1 MKTVLLFRSSFCRSN
16 LLEHEGVFRFAKA
29 HDWRIQT
36 VEYMNAAQNRYR
48 VPNDAAK
55 PDVKS
60 LIDIWHPDGCIAEC
74 GIAPRVLSKRDFG
87 KTPVVFLDRDPDTVE
102 RGAVCVYSDS
112 TAIASAAARELLQ
125 LELDEFAFIG
135 WPDPVS
141 WSENRGRS
149 FESIIRKHGKN
160 VRLFRIPKTEKP
172 ESDLHRLGDFLM
184 SLKKP
189 CGLFT
194 ANDVLAKQVMMA
206 CARLGLAIPDDLALV
221 SVDSDEDICERS
233 FVTITSLQLDFL
245 QAGVE
250 AAEQLDLMMSEHA
263 DKAASSLF
271 GVDHI
276 VRRKSAIGRRN
287 LDKRMSNALE
297 FIRLHACGKITVP
310 DVVREM
316 GCSRRFADLR
326 FRAAL
331 NRTITDEIHLNRL
344 DVAKTL
350 LLHGEPIDA
359 VAGKTGYASA
369 ADFRRVF
376 KRYTGVSPKRWTKT
390 EKPNKASFASSRA
403 TALP

>member
-29 HDWRIQT
+29 HDWRVQT

-48 VPNDAAK
+48 VPNDAVK

-112 TAIASAAARELLQ
+112 KAIASAAARELLQ
-125 LELDEFAFIG
+125 LELDEFAFVG

-141 WSENRGRS
+141 WSEGRGKA
-149 FESIIRKHGKN
+149 FASIIRKHGKN

-221 SVDSDEDICERS
+221 SVDNDEDICERS

-245 QAGVE
+245 QAGVQ
-250 AAEQLDLMMSEHA
+250 AAEQLDLMMSGHA
-263 DKAASSLF
+263 GKATSTLF

-276 VRRKSAIGRRN
+276 VRRKSVGRRN
-287 LDKRMSNALE
+287 LDKRMCDALE
-297 FIRLHACGKITVP
+297 FIRLHACRKITVSN
-310 DVVREM
+310 VVREM
-316 GCSRRFADLR
+316 GCSRRFADQR
-326 FRAAL
+326 FRATL
-331 NRTITDEIHLNRL
+331 NRTITDEIHRNRL
-344 DVAKTL
+344 DSAKSL
-350 LLHGEPIDA
+350 LLHGEPIDS
-359 VAGKTGYASA
+359 VAEKTGYASA

-376 KRYTGVSPKRWTKT
+376 KRYTGISPKQWVKS
-390 EKPNKASFASSRA
+390 ENAK
-403 TALP
+403 

>member
-16 LLEHEGVFRFAKA
+16 LLEHEGVFRYAKT
-29 HDWRIQT
+29 HDWRVQT

-48 VPNDAAK
+48 VQDDAAK

-74 GIAPRVLSKRDFG
+74 GIAPRVLAKRDFG
-87 KTPVVFLDRDPDTVE
+87 KVPVVFLDRDPDTVE
-102 RGAVCVYSDS
+102 HGAVCVYSDS
-112 TAIASAAARELLQ
+112 KAIASAVARELLQ

-141 WSENRGRS
+141 WSEGRGKA
-149 FESIIRKHGKN
+149 FASIIRKHGKN
-160 VRLFRIPKTEKP
+160 VRRFRMPKTDKP
-172 ESDLHRLGDFLM
+172 ESDLHRLGEFLM

-194 ANDVLAKQVMMA
+194 ANDVLAKQVTMT
-206 CARLGLAIPDDLALV
+206 CAQLGLAIPDDLALV
-221 SVDSDEDICERS
+221 SVDNDEDICERS

-245 QAGVE
+245 QAGVQ
-250 AAEQLDLMMSEHA
+250 AAEQLDLMMSGHA
-263 DKAASSLF
+263 GKAASALF

-276 VRRKSAIGRRN
+276 VRRKSVGRRN
-287 LDKRMSNALE
+287 LDKRMCDALE

-316 GCSRRFADLR
+316 GCSRRFADQR
-326 FRAAL
+326 FRATL

-344 DVAKTL
+344 DSAKTL

-359 VAGKTGYASA
+359 VAEQTGYASA

-376 KRYTGVSPKRWTKT
+376 KRYTGVSPKRWTKA
-390 EKPNKASFASSRA
+390 EKAK
-403 TALP
+403 

>member
-16 LLEHEGVFRFAKA
+16 LLEHEGVFRYAKA
-29 HDWRIQT
+29 HGWRVQT

-48 VPNDAAK
+48 VQNDAAK

-74 GIAPRVLSKRDFG
+74 GIAPHVLSKRDFG
-87 KTPVVFLDRDPDTVE
+87 KVPVVFLDRDPDTIE
-102 RGAVCVYSDS
+102 RGAVCVYSNS
-112 TAIASAAARELLQ
+112 EAIAAAAARELLQ
-125 LELDEFAFIG
+125 LELDEFAFVG

-141 WSENRGRS
+141 WSEGRGKA

-160 VRLFRIPKTEKP
+160 ASRFRMPKTEKP
-172 ESDLHRLGDFLM
+172 ESDLRRLGDFLQA
-184 SLKKP
+184 LKKP

-194 ANDVLAKQVMMA
+194 ANDVLAKQVTMI

-221 SVDSDEDICERS
+221 SVDNDEDICERS

-245 QAGVE
+245 QAGVQ
-250 AAEQLDLMMSEHA
+250 AAEQLDLMMSGHPG
-263 DKAASSLF
+263 KAASSLF

-287 LDKRMSNALE
+287 LDKRMCDALE
-297 FIRLHACGKITVP
+297 FIRLHACGKIAVQ

-326 FRAAL
+326 FRATL
-331 NRTITDEIHLNRL
+331 NRTVTDEIHRSRL
-344 DVAKTL
+344 EAAKTH
-350 LLHGEPIDA
+350 LLHGELIDVIA
-359 VAGKTGYASA
+359 EKVGYASS

-376 KRYTGVSPKRWTKT
+376 KRYCGVSPRQWTK
-390 EKPNKASFASSRA
+390 ENAVKRQ
-403 TALP
+403 TAR

>member
-16 LLEHEGVFRFAKA
+16 LQEHEGVFRFAKT
-29 HDWRIQT
+29 HDWRVQT

-112 TAIASAAARELLQ
+112 KSIAATVARELLQ
-125 LELDEFAFIG
+125 LELDEFAFVG

-141 WSENRGRS
+141 WSERRGKA

-160 VRLFRIPKTEKP
+160 VRLFRMPKTKKP
-172 ESDLHRLGDFLM
+172 ESDLRQLGDFLM
-184 SLKKP
+184 SLKRP

-194 ANDVLAKQVMMA
+194 ANDVLAKQVTMM
-206 CARLGLAIPDDLALV
+206 CSQQGLEIPDDLALV
-221 SVDSDEDICERS
+221 SVDNDEDICERS

-245 QAGVE
+245 QAGIQ
-250 AAEQLDLMMSEHA
+250 AAEQLDLMMSGHA

-276 VRRKSAIGRRN
+276 VRRKSVGRRN
-287 LDKRMSNALE
+287 LDKRMCDALE
-297 FIRLHACGKITVP
+297 FIRLHACGKITVQ

-316 GCSRRFADLR
+316 GCSRRFADQR
-326 FRAAL
+326 FRATL
-331 NRTITDEIHLNRL
+331 DRTITDEIHLNRL
-344 DVAKTL
+344 DSAKAL
-350 LLHGEPIDA
+350 LLHGEAIDA
-359 VAGKTGYASA
+359 VAEKTGYASA

-376 KRYTGVSPKRWTKT
+376 KRYTGVSPKQWA
-390 EKPNKASFASSRA
+390 KAGKSK
-403 TALP
+403 